1 LRKEESMELSKEK
14 LLQMYKKMVMIREF
28 EESLGEAVKAG
39 TLPGFV
45 HLGVGQ
51 EAVMVGVATALR
63 PSDWVS
69 ATHREHGMMIA
80 RDADMKLMRAEIFG
94 KATGYCKGKGGSMHL
109 AVYEKCAPG
118 CNGILG
124 PSQTINNGI
133 ALALKKRGQG
143 DIAVVLFG
151 DGAAHRGEFH
161 EALNLAAIWKLP
173 ALAICVNNQY
183 GISGCVDDV
192 CSVEDISG
200 RAAGYGIPGLTV
212 DGCDVMAVYE
222 AVSESAKPIRAG
234 KGPAFIELKTCRWKG
249 HFEGD
254 PQLYRNSEEL
264 AESQKKDPIMN
275 FGNQLIEQGIATEEN
290 FQSLRDEALKELH
303 EAIEFAEN
311 SDYPPLEEIYTDLF
325 YEERRDA

>member
-1 LRKEESMELSKEK
+1 MELEKEK
-14 LLQMYKKMVMIREF
+14 LLEMYKKMVSVREF
-28 EESLGEAVKAG
+28 EESLARAVTDG

-51 EAVMVGVATALR
+51 EAVMVGVASPLR
-63 PSDWVS
+63 PTDWIS
-69 ATHREHGMMIA
+69 GTHREHGLMIA
-80 RDADMKLMRAEIFG
+80 RDADMKRMRAEIFG
-94 KATGYCKGKGGSMHL
+94 KGTGYCKGKGGSMHL
-109 AVYEKCAPG
+109 AVYDKCAPG

-133 ALALKKRGQG
+133 ALALKRQGQG

-161 EALNLAAIWKLP
+161 EALNLAGIWKLP
-173 ALAICVNNQY
+173 SLAICVNNEY

-222 AVSESAKPIRAG
+222 AVEETAKSIRAG
-234 KGPAFIELKTCRWKG
+234 KGPALIELKTTRWRG

-254 PQLYRNSEEL
+254 PQHYRTPEEL
-264 AESQKKDPIMN
+264 EGIKKRDPIKR
-275 FGNQLIEQGIATEEN
+275 FADQLLDQGMATEGEL
-290 FQSLRDEALKELH
+290 QALRDEVGKELQ
-303 EAIEFAEN
+303 EAIEFADK
-311 SDYPPLEEIYTDLF
+311 SDYPPLEEIYTDLL
-325 YEERRDA
+325 YQERRAV

>member
-1 LRKEESMELSKEK
+1 MELEKEK
-14 LLQMYKKMVMIREF
+14 LLEMYKKMVAIREF
-28 EESLGEAVKAG
+28 EESLTQAVTDG

-51 EAVMVGVATALR
+51 EAVMVGVASPLR
-63 PSDWVS
+63 PTDWIS
-69 ATHREHGMMIA
+69 GTHREHGLMIA

-94 KATGYCKGKGGSMHL
+94 KGTGYCKGKGGSMHL
-109 AVYEKCAPG
+109 AVYDKCAPG

-133 ALALKKRGQG
+133 ALALKRRGQG

-161 EALNLAAIWKLP
+161 EALNLAGIWKLP
-173 ALAICVNNQY
+173 SLAICVNNEY

-192 CSVEDISG
+192 CSVEDISA

-222 AVSESAKPIRAG
+222 AVEETAKSIRAG
-234 KGPAFIELKTCRWKG
+234 KGPALIELKTTRWRG

-254 PQLYRNSEEL
+254 PQHYRTPEEL
-264 AESQKKDPIMN
+264 EAIRKRDPIER
-275 FGNQLIEQGIATEEN
+275 FAKQLLDQGMATEEEL
-290 FQSLRDEALKELH
+290 QALRGEADKELQ
-303 EAIEFAEN
+303 EAIEFADK
-311 SDYPPLEEIYTDLF
+311 SDYPPLEEIYTDLL
-325 YEERRDA
+325 YQERRAV

>member
-1 LRKEESMELSKEK
+1 MQLPKEK
-14 LLQMYKKMVMIREF
+14 LLEMYKKMVTIREF
-28 EESLGEAVKAG
+28 EESLAEAVTKG

-51 EAVMVGVATALR
+51 EAVMVGVASPLR
-63 PSDWVS
+63 STDWIS

-80 RDADMKLMRAEIFG
+80 RDADLKRMRAEIFG
-94 KATGYCKGKGGSMHL
+94 KFTGYCKGKGGSMHL

-133 ALALKKRGQG
+133 ALALKRRGQG

-161 EALNLAAIWKLP
+161 EALNLAAILKLP
-173 ALAICVNNQY
+173 SLAICVNNQY

-192 CSVEDISG
+192 CSVEDISA
-200 RAAGYGIPGLTV
+200 RAASYGIPGLTV

-222 AVSESAKPIRAG
+222 AVEETAKSIRAG
-234 KGPAFIELKTCRWKG
+234 KGPALIELKTTRWRG

-254 PQLYRNSEEL
+254 PQQYRTPEEL
-264 AESQKKDPIMN
+264 EEIRKRDAIKRFAD
-275 FGNQLIEQGIATEEN
+275 QLLEQEIVTEEDL
-290 FQSLRDEALKELH
+290 QLLRDEAKKELQ
-303 EAIEFAEN
+303 EAIEFADK
-311 SDYPPLEEIYTDLF
+311 SDYPPVEEIFTDLF
-325 YEERRDA
+325 YEERRNA

>member
-1 LRKEESMELSKEK
+1 MELEKEK
-14 LLQMYKKMVMIREF
+14 LLEMYKKMVSVREF
-28 EESLGEAVKAG
+28 EESLAQAVTDG

-51 EAVMVGVATALR
+51 EAVMVGVASPLR
-63 PSDWVS
+63 PTDWIS

-94 KATGYCKGKGGSMHL
+94 KVTGYCKGKGGSMHL
-109 AVYEKCAPG
+109 AVYDKCAPG

-133 ALALKKRGQG
+133 ALALKRRGQG

-161 EALNLAAIWKLP
+161 EALNLAGIWKLP
-173 ALAICVNNQY
+173 SLAICVNNEY

-192 CSVEDISG
+192 CSVEDISA

-222 AVSESAKPIRAG
+222 AVEETAKSIRAG
-234 KGPAFIELKTCRWKG
+234 KGPALIELKTTRWRG

-254 PQLYRNSEEL
+254 PQHYRTPEEL
-264 AESQKKDPIMN
+264 ETIRKRDPIER
-275 FGNQLIEQGIATEEN
+275 FAEQLLDQGTATEEEL
-290 FQSLRDEALKELH
+290 QGLRDEVDKELRD
-303 EAIEFAEN
+303 AIEFADK
-311 SDYPPLEEIYTDLF
+311 SDYPPLEEIYTDLL
-325 YEERRDA
+325 YEERRAV

>member
-1 LRKEESMELSKEK
+1 MELQKEK
-14 LLQMYKKMVMIREF
+14 LLEMYKKMVAIREF
-28 EESLGEAVKAG
+28 EESLARAVTDG

-51 EAVMVGVATALR
+51 EAVMVGGASPLR
-63 PSDWVS
+63 PTDWIS
-69 ATHREHGMMIA
+69 ATHREHGIMIA

-94 KATGYCKGKGGSMHL
+94 KITGYCKGKGGSMHL
-109 AVYEKCAPG
+109 AVYDKCAPG

-133 ALALKKRGQG
+133 ALALKRRGQG

-161 EALNLAAIWKLP
+161 EALNLAGIWKLP
-173 ALAICVNNQY
+173 SLAICVNNEY

-192 CSVEDISG
+192 CSVEDISA
-200 RAAGYGIPGLTV
+200 RAAGYGMPGLTV

-222 AVSESAKPIRAG
+222 AVEETAKSIRAG
-234 KGPAFIELKTCRWKG
+234 KGPALIELKTTRWRG

-254 PQLYRNSEEL
+254 PQHYRTPEEL
-264 AESQKKDPIMN
+264 EGIRKRDPIAR
-275 FGNQLIEQGIATEEN
+275 FARQLLDQGMATEEEL
-290 FQSLRDEALKELH
+290 QALRDEADKELQ
-303 EAIEFAEN
+303 EAIEFADK
-311 SDYPPLEEIYTDLF
+311 SDYPPLEEIYTDLL
-325 YEERRDA
+325 YQERRAV

>member
-1 LRKEESMELSKEK
+1 MKLAKEQ
-14 LLQMYKKMVMIREF
+14 LLEMYRKMVAIREF
-28 EESLGEAVKAG
+28 EESLSEAVKAG
-39 TLPGFV
+39 SLPGFV

-51 EAVMVGVATALR
+51 EAVMMGVAAALR
-63 PSDWVS
+63 PTDWVS
-69 ATHREHGMMIA
+69 ASHREHGMMIA
-80 RDADMKLMRAEIFG
+80 RDADMRLMRAEIFG
-94 KATGYCKGKGGSMHL
+94 KVTGYCKGKGGSMHL

-133 ALALKKRGQG
+133 ALALKRRAKG

-173 ALAICVNNQY
+173 SLAICVNNQY
-183 GISGCVDDV
+183 GISGCVDEV
-192 CSVEDISG
+192 CSVEDISA

-222 AVSESAKPIRAG
+222 AVSETSKSIRAG
-234 KGPAFIELKTCRWKG
+234 KGPALIELKTCRWKG

-254 PQLYRNSEEL
+254 PQLYRTPEEL
-264 AESQKKDPIMN
+264 SDIQRRDPIKR
-275 FGNQLIEQGIATEEN
+275 FGDQLMEQGLATEATFDAIRTEVKK
-290 FQSLRDEALKELH
+290 ALND
-303 EAIEFAEN
+303 AIEFTDKSE
-311 SDYPPLEEIYTDLF
+311 YPPLAEIYTDIS
-325 YEERRDA
+325 YEERRVA